1 MKRSASAANNS
12 SKPMRYLIMLFAAV
26 TLAACN
32 RGKQTMLPDS
42 GGRPYEVVVIGDSDS
57 ILYKVLSA
65 PVGSLPQ
72 PEPSFDVSMGAAMN
86 ATLRLARN
94 IVVVE
99 TNAKLN
105 QIKVKYERNVYA
117 EPQLIVRISTPST
130 AALKNAMQLQKA
142 ADNIR
147 NLIKRNEMNNALM
160 RLEHKHNT
168 KLEAEVRRMFGIDMR
183 IPADMQ
189 ASRNGKDFIW
199 ISNDSPTAMTN
210 ICIYT
215 SENRDSVMQ
224 TNIKGETDD
233 MYMTTVEGS
242 VVTTEL
248 TVDKSVR
255 TVRRGL
261 WEMHGDAMGG
271 PFVQHIIKRSDKQR
285 TIVAEAF
292 VFAPGTKKRN
302 LLLNT
307 EAALYTIQPKQNNKW
322 KTEKSAWQ

>member
-1 MKRSASAANNS
+1 
-12 SKPMRYLIMLFAAV
+12 MRYLIMLFAAV

-142 ADNIR
+142 ADDIR
-147 NLIKRNEMNNALM
+147 DLIKRNEMKNALM

-189 ASRNGKDFIW
+189 ASRKGKDFIW

-233 MYMTTVEGS
+233 MYMTTVKGS

-255 TVRRGL
+255 TVRCGL

>member
-1 MKRSASAANNS
+1 
-12 SKPMRYLIMLFAAV
+12 MRYLIMLFAAV

-72 PEPSFDVSMGAAMN
+72 PEPAFDVSMGAAMN

-94 IVVVE
+94 IVVIE
-99 TNAKLN
+99 ADAKLN

-130 AALKNAMQLQKA
+130 AALKNAMQLQNA
-142 ADNIR
+142 ADDIR
-147 NLIKRNEMNNALM
+147 NLIKRNEMKNAVM
-160 RLEHKHNT
+160 RLELKHNT
-168 KLEAEVRRMFGIDMR
+168 KLEAEVRQMFGIDMR

-189 ASRNGKDFIW
+189 ASRKGNDFIW

-242 VVTTEL
+242 VVTTKL
-248 TVDKSVR
+248 TIDGSVR

-271 PFVQHIIKRSDKQR
+271 PFVQHIIKRGDKQR

-292 VFAPGTKKRN
+292 VYAPGTKKRN

>member
-1 MKRSASAANNS
+1 
-12 SKPMRYLIMLFAAV
+12 MRYLIMLFAAV

-86 ATLRLARN
+86 VTLRLARN

-142 ADNIR
+142 ADDIR
-147 NLIKRNEMNNALM
+147 DLIKRNEMKNALM

-189 ASRNGKDFIW
+189 ASRKGKDFIW

-233 MYMTTVEGS
+233 MYMTTVKGS

-255 TVRRGL
+255 TVRCGL

>member
-1 MKRSASAANNS
+1 
-12 SKPMRYLIMLFAAV
+12 MLFAAV

-42 GGRPYEVVVIGDSDS
+42 GGRPYEVVIIGDSDS

-72 PEPSFDVSMGAAMN
+72 PEPAFDVSMGAAMN

-94 IVVVE
+94 IVVIE
-99 TNAKLN
+99 ADAKLN

-130 AALKNAMQLQKA
+130 AALKNAMQLQNA
-142 ADNIR
+142 VDDIR

-189 ASRNGKDFIW
+189 ASRKGKDFIW

-271 PFVQHIIKRSDKQR
+271 PFVQHIIKRGDKQR

-292 VFAPGTKKRN
+292 VYAPGTKKRN

>member
-1 MKRSASAANNS
+1 
-12 SKPMRYLIMLFAAV
+12 MRYLIMLFAAV

-142 ADNIR
+142 ADDIR
-147 NLIKRNEMNNALM
+147 DLIKRNEMKNALM

-189 ASRNGKDFIW
+189 ASRKGNDFIW

-248 TVDKSVR
+248 TIDGSAR

>member
-1 MKRSASAANNS
+1 
-12 SKPMRYLIMLFAAV
+12 MRYLIMLFAAV

-65 PVGSLPQ
+65 PVVSLPQ
-72 PEPSFDVSMGAAMN
+72 PEPAFDVSMGAAMN

-94 IVVVE
+94 IVVIE
-99 TNAKLN
+99 TEAKLN

-130 AALKNAMQLQKA
+130 AALKNAMQLQNA
-142 ADNIR
+142 ADDIR

-189 ASRNGKDFIW
+189 ASRKGKDFIW
-199 ISNDSPTAMTN
+199 ISNNSPTAMTN

-233 MYMTTVEGS
+233 MYMTTVKGS

>member
-1 MKRSASAANNS
+1 
-12 SKPMRYLIMLFAAV
+12 MRYLIMLFAAV

-57 ILYKVLSA
+57 ILYKVLTA

-72 PEPSFDVSMGAAMN
+72 PEPAFDVSMGAAMN

-94 IVVVE
+94 IVVIE
-99 TNAKLN
+99 TDAKLN

-130 AALKNAMQLQKA
+130 AALKNAMQLQNA
-142 ADNIR
+142 ADDIR
-147 NLIKRNEMNNALM
+147 NLIKRNEMKNALM

-189 ASRNGKDFIW
+189 ASRKGNDFIW

-271 PFVQHIIKRSDKQR
+271 PFVQHIIKRGDKQR
-285 TIVAEAF
+285 IIVAEAF
-292 VFAPGTKKRN
+292 VYAPGTKKRN

>member
-1 MKRSASAANNS
+1 
-12 SKPMRYLIMLFAAV
+12 MRYLIMLFAAV

-117 EPQLIVRISTPST
+117 ELQLIVRISTPST

-142 ADNIR
+142 ADDIR
-147 NLIKRNEMNNALM
+147 DLIKRNEMKNALM

-189 ASRNGKDFIW
+189 ASRKGKDFIW

-271 PFVQHIIKRSDKQR
+271 PFVQHIIKRGDKQR

-292 VFAPGTKKRN
+292 VYAPGTKKRN

>member
-1 MKRSASAANNS
+1 
-12 SKPMRYLIMLFAAV
+12 MLFAAV

-42 GGRPYEVVVIGDSDS
+42 GGRPYEVVIIGDSDS

-72 PEPSFDVSMGAAMN
+72 PEPSFDVSMAAAMN

-94 IVVVE
+94 IVVIE
-99 TNAKLN
+99 ADTKLN
-105 QIKVKYERNVYA
+105 QIKVKYERNIYA
-117 EPQLIVRISTPST
+117 EPQLIVRISMPST
-130 AALKNAMQLQKA
+130 AALKNAMQLQNA
-142 ADNIR
+142 ADDIR
-147 NLIKRNEMNNALM
+147 NLIKRNEMKNAIM

-168 KLEAEVRRMFGIDMR
+168 KLEAEMRQMFGIDMR

-189 ASRNGKDFIW
+189 ASRKGKNFIW

-242 VVTTEL
+242 VVTTKL
-248 TVDKSVR
+248 TIDGSVR

-302 LLLNT
+302 LLFNT

>member
-1 MKRSASAANNS
+1 
-12 SKPMRYLIMLFAAV
+12 MRYLIMLFAAV

-32 RGKQTMLPDS
+32 RSKQTMLPDS

-142 ADNIR
+142 ADDIR
-147 NLIKRNEMNNALM
+147 DLIKRNEMKNALM

-189 ASRNGKDFIW
+189 ASRKGKDFIW

-255 TVRRGL
+255 TVRCGL

>member
-1 MKRSASAANNS
+1 
-12 SKPMRYLIMLFAAV
+12 MRYLIMLFAAV

-32 RGKQTMLPDS
+32 RSKQTMLPDS

-57 ILYKVLSA
+57 ILYKVLTA
-65 PVGSLPQ
+65 PVGFLPQ

-94 IVVVE
+94 IVVIE
-99 TNAKLN
+99 TDAKLN
-105 QIKVKYERNVYA
+105 QIKVKYERNIYA

-130 AALKNAMQLQKA
+130 AALKNAMQFQDA
-142 ADNIR
+142 ADDIR
-147 NLIKRNEMNNALM
+147 NLIKRNEMKNALM

-189 ASRNGKDFIW
+189 ASRKGKDFIW

-242 VVTTEL
+242 VVTTKL
-248 TVDKSVR
+248 TIDGSVR

>member
-1 MKRSASAANNS
+1 
-12 SKPMRYLIMLFAAV
+12 MLFAAV

-42 GGRPYEVVVIGDSDS
+42 GGRPYEVVIIGDCDS

-72 PEPSFDVSMGAAMN
+72 PEPSFDVSMAAAMN

-94 IVVVE
+94 IVVIE
-99 TNAKLN
+99 ADTKLN
-105 QIKVKYERNVYA
+105 QIKVKYERNIYA

-130 AALKNAMQLQKA
+130 AALKNAMQLQNA
-142 ADNIR
+142 ADDIR
-147 NLIKRNEMNNALM
+147 NLIKRNEMKNAIM

-168 KLEAEVRRMFGIDMR
+168 KLEAEVRQMFGIDMR

-189 ASRNGKDFIW
+189 ASRKGNDFIW

-248 TVDKSVR
+248 TIDGSAR

-285 TIVAEAF
+285 TIVAEVF
-292 VFAPGTKKRN
+292 VYAPGTKKRN

>member
-1 MKRSASAANNS
+1 
-12 SKPMRYLIMLFAAV
+12 MRYLIMLFAAV

-72 PEPSFDVSMGAAMN
+72 PEPSFDVSMAAAMN

-94 IVVVE
+94 IVVIE
-99 TNAKLN
+99 ADTKLN
-105 QIKVKYERNVYA
+105 QIKVKYERNIYA

-130 AALKNAMQLQKA
+130 AALKNAMQLQNA
-142 ADNIR
+142 ADDMR
-147 NLIKRNEMNNALM
+147 NLIKRNEMKNAVM

-168 KLEAEVRRMFGIDMR
+168 KLEAEVRKMFGIDMR

-189 ASRNGKDFIW
+189 ASRKGKDFIW

-233 MYMTTVEGS
+233 MYMTTVKGS

-292 VFAPGTKKRN
+292 VYAPGTKKRN
-302 LLLNT
+302 LLFNT

>member
-1 MKRSASAANNS
+1 
-12 SKPMRYLIMLFAAV
+12 MRYLIMLFAAV

-42 GGRPYEVVVIGDSDS
+42 GGRPYEVVIIGDSDS

-72 PEPSFDVSMGAAMN
+72 PEPSFDVSMAAAMN

-94 IVVVE
+94 IVVIE
-99 TNAKLN
+99 ADTKLN
-105 QIKVKYERNVYA
+105 QIKVKYERNIYA

-130 AALKNAMQLQKA
+130 AALKNAMQLQNA
-142 ADNIR
+142 ADDIR
-147 NLIKRNEMNNALM
+147 NLIKRNEMKNAIM

-168 KLEAEVRRMFGIDMR
+168 KLEAEMRQMFGIDMR

-189 ASRNGKDFIW
+189 ASRKGKNFIW

-242 VVTTEL
+242 VVTTKL
-248 TVDKSVR
+248 TIDGSVR

-271 PFVQHIIKRSDKQR
+271 PFVQHIIKRGDKQR

-292 VFAPGTKKRN
+292 VYAPGTKKRN

>member
-1 MKRSASAANNS
+1 
-12 SKPMRYLIMLFAAV
+12 MLFAAV

-94 IVVVE
+94 IVVIE
-99 TNAKLN
+99 ADAKLN
-105 QIKVKYERNVYA
+105 QIKVKYERNIYA

-142 ADNIR
+142 ADDIR
-147 NLIKRNEMNNALM
+147 NLIKRNEMKNALM
-160 RLEHKHNT
+160 RLEHKHN
-168 KLEAEVRRMFGIDMR
+168 KKMEAEVRQMFGIDMR

-189 ASRNGKDFIW
+189 ASRKGKDFIW

-248 TVDKSVR
+248 TIDGSAR

-292 VFAPGTKKRN
+292 VYAPGTKKRN

>member
-1 MKRSASAANNS
+1 
-12 SKPMRYLIMLFAAV
+12 MRYLIMLFAAV

-42 GGRPYEVVVIGDSDS
+42 GGRPYEVVVIDDSDS

-142 ADNIR
+142 ADDIR
-147 NLIKRNEMNNALM
+147 DLIKRNEMKNALM

-189 ASRNGKDFIW
+189 ASRKGKDFIW

-233 MYMTTVEGS
+233 MYMTTVKGS

-255 TVRRGL
+255 TVRCGL

>member
-1 MKRSASAANNS
+1 
-12 SKPMRYLIMLFAAV
+12 MRYLIMLFAAV

-142 ADNIR
+142 ADDIR
-147 NLIKRNEMNNALM
+147 DLIKHNEMKNALM

-189 ASRNGKDFIW
+189 ASRKGKDFIW

-233 MYMTTVEGS
+233 MYMTTVKGS

-255 TVRRGL
+255 TVRCGL

>member
-1 MKRSASAANNS
+1 
-12 SKPMRYLIMLFAAV
+12 MLFAAV

-142 ADNIR
+142 ADDIR
-147 NLIKRNEMNNALM
+147 DLIKRNEMKNAVM
-160 RLEHKHNT
+160 RLELKHNT

-189 ASRNGKDFIW
+189 ASRKGKDFIW

-233 MYMTTVEGS
+233 MYMTTVKGS

-255 TVRRGL
+255 TVRCGL

>member
-1 MKRSASAANNS
+1 
-12 SKPMRYLIMLFAAV
+12 MRYLIMLFAAV

-94 IVVVE
+94 IVVIE
-99 TNAKLN
+99 TDTKLN

-142 ADNIR
+142 ADDIR
-147 NLIKRNEMNNALM
+147 NLIKRNEMKNALM
-160 RLEHKHNT
+160 RLEHKHN
-168 KLEAEVRRMFGIDMR
+168 KKMEAEVRQMFGIDMR

-189 ASRNGKDFIW
+189 ASRKGKDFIW

-248 TVDKSVR
+248 TIDGSAR

-292 VFAPGTKKRN
+292 VYAPGTKKRN

>member
-1 MKRSASAANNS
+1 
-12 SKPMRYLIMLFAAV
+12 MRYLIMLFAAV

-72 PEPSFDVSMGAAMN
+72 PEPAFDVSMGAAMN

-94 IVVVE
+94 IVVIE
-99 TNAKLN
+99 ADAKLN

-142 ADNIR
+142 ADDIR
-147 NLIKRNEMNNALM
+147 NLIKRNEMKNALM
-160 RLEHKHNT
+160 RLEHKHN
-168 KLEAEVRRMFGIDMR
+168 KKMEAEVRQMFGIDMR

-189 ASRNGKDFIW
+189 ASRKGKDFIW

-233 MYMTTVEGS
+233 MYMITVEGS

-255 TVRRGL
+255 TVRCGL

-271 PFVQHIIKRSDKQR
+271 PFVQHIIKRSDKRR

>member
-1 MKRSASAANNS
+1 
-12 SKPMRYLIMLFAAV
+12 MRYLIMLFAAV

-32 RGKQTMLPDS
+32 RGKQTMLPNS
-42 GGRPYEVVVIGDSDS
+42 GGRPYEVVIIGDSDS

-72 PEPSFDVSMGAAMN
+72 PEPSFDVSMAAAMN

-94 IVVVE
+94 IVVIE
-99 TNAKLN
+99 ADTKLN

-117 EPQLIVRISTPST
+117 EPQMIVRISTPST
-130 AALKNAMQLQKA
+130 AALKNAMQLQNA
-142 ADNIR
+142 AANMR
-147 NLIKRNEMNNALM
+147 NLIKRNEMKNAIM

-168 KLEAEVRRMFGIDMR
+168 KLEAEVRQMFGIDMR

-189 ASRNGKDFIW
+189 ASRKGNDFIW

-248 TVDKSVR
+248 TIDGSAR

-271 PFVQHIIKRSDKQR
+271 PFVQHIIKCGDKQR

>member
-1 MKRSASAANNS
+1 
-12 SKPMRYLIMLFAAV
+12 MLFAAA

-72 PEPSFDVSMGAAMN
+72 PEPAFDVSMGAAMN

-142 ADNIR
+142 ADDIR
-147 NLIKRNEMNNALM
+147 DLIKRNEMKNALM

-189 ASRNGKDFIW
+189 ASRKGKNFIW

-215 SENRDSVMQ
+215 SESRDSVMQ

-242 VVTTEL
+242 VVTTKL
-248 TVDKSVR
+248 TIDGSVR

>member
-1 MKRSASAANNS
+1 
-12 SKPMRYLIMLFAAV
+12 MLFAAV

-42 GGRPYEVVVIGDSDS
+42 GGRPYEVVVIDDSDS

-142 ADNIR
+142 ADDIR
-147 NLIKRNEMNNALM
+147 DLIKRNEMKNALM

-189 ASRNGKDFIW
+189 ASRKGKDFIW

-233 MYMTTVEGS
+233 MYMTTVKGS

-255 TVRRGL
+255 TVRCGL

>member
-1 MKRSASAANNS
+1 
-12 SKPMRYLIMLFAAV
+12 MRYLIMLFAAV

-42 GGRPYEVVVIGDSDS
+42 GGRPYEVVIIGDSDS

-72 PEPSFDVSMGAAMN
+72 PEPSFDVSMAAAMN

-94 IVVVE
+94 IVVIE
-99 TNAKLN
+99 ADTKLN
-105 QIKVKYERNVYA
+105 QIKVKYERNIYA
-117 EPQLIVRISTPST
+117 EPQLIVRISMPST
-130 AALKNAMQLQKA
+130 AALKNAMQLQNA
-142 ADNIR
+142 ADDIR
-147 NLIKRNEMNNALM
+147 NLIKRNEMKNAIM

-168 KLEAEVRRMFGIDMR
+168 KLEAEMRQMFGIDMR

-189 ASRNGKDFIW
+189 ASRKGKNFIW

-242 VVTTEL
+242 VVTTKL
-248 TVDKSVR
+248 TIDGSVR

-302 LLLNT
+302 LLFNT

>member
-1 MKRSASAANNS
+1 
-12 SKPMRYLIMLFAAV
+12 MLFAAV

-142 ADNIR
+142 ADDIR
-147 NLIKRNEMNNALM
+147 DLIKRNEMKNALM

-189 ASRNGKDFIW
+189 ASRKGNDFIW

-248 TVDKSVR
+248 TIDGSAR

>member
-1 MKRSASAANNS
+1 
-12 SKPMRYLIMLFAAV
+12 MRYLIMLFAAV

-72 PEPSFDVSMGAAMN
+72 PEPAFDVSMGAAMN

-94 IVVVE
+94 IVVIE
-99 TNAKLN
+99 ADAKLN

-130 AALKNAMQLQKA
+130 AALKNAMQLQNA
-142 ADNIR
+142 ADDIR
-147 NLIKRNEMNNALM
+147 NLIKRNEMKNAVM
-160 RLEHKHNT
+160 RLELKHNT
-168 KLEAEVRRMFGIDMR
+168 KLEAEVRQMFGIDMR

-189 ASRNGKDFIW
+189 ASRKGNDFIW

-271 PFVQHIIKRSDKQR
+271 PFVQHIIKRGDKQR

-292 VFAPGTKKRN
+292 VYAPGTKKRN

>member
-1 MKRSASAANNS
+1 
-12 SKPMRYLIMLFAAV
+12 MLFAAV

-42 GGRPYEVVVIGDSDS
+42 GGRPYEVVILGDSDS

-72 PEPSFDVSMGAAMN
+72 PEPSFDVSMAAAMN

-94 IVVVE
+94 IVVIE
-99 TNAKLN
+99 ADTKLN
-105 QIKVKYERNVYA
+105 QIKVKYERNIYA
-117 EPQLIVRISTPST
+117 EPQLIVRISMPST
-130 AALKNAMQLQKA
+130 AALKNAMQLQNA
-142 ADNIR
+142 ADDIR
-147 NLIKRNEMNNALM
+147 NLIKRNEMKNAIM

-168 KLEAEVRRMFGIDMR
+168 KLEAEMRQMFGIDMR

-189 ASRNGKDFIW
+189 ASRKGKNFIW

-242 VVTTEL
+242 VVTTKL
-248 TVDKSVR
+248 TIDGSVR

-271 PFVQHIIKRSDKQR
+271 PFVQHIIKRGDKQR

-292 VFAPGTKKRN
+292 VYAPGTKKRN

>member
-1 MKRSASAANNS
+1 
-12 SKPMRYLIMLFAAV
+12 MLFAAV

-72 PEPSFDVSMGAAMN
+72 PEPAFDVSMGAAMN

-94 IVVVE
+94 IVVIE
-99 TNAKLN
+99 ADAKLN
-105 QIKVKYERNVYA
+105 QIKVKYERNIYA

-142 ADNIR
+142 ADDIR
-147 NLIKRNEMNNALM
+147 NLIKRNEMKNALM
-160 RLEHKHNT
+160 RLEHKHN
-168 KLEAEVRRMFGIDMR
+168 KKMEAEVRQMFGIDMR

-189 ASRNGKDFIW
+189 ASRKGKDFIW

-233 MYMTTVEGS
+233 MYMITVEGS

-255 TVRRGL
+255 TVRCGL

-271 PFVQHIIKRSDKQR
+271 PFVQHIIKRSDKRR

>member
-1 MKRSASAANNS
+1 
-12 SKPMRYLIMLFAAV
+12 MLFAAV

-142 ADNIR
+142 ADDIR
-147 NLIKRNEMNNALM
+147 DLIKRNEMKNALM

-189 ASRNGKDFIW
+189 ASRKGKDFIW

-233 MYMTTVEGS
+233 MYMTTVKGS

-255 TVRRGL
+255 TVRCGL

>member
-1 MKRSASAANNS
+1 
-12 SKPMRYLIMLFAAV
+12 MRYLIMLFAAV

>member
-1 MKRSASAANNS
+1 
-12 SKPMRYLIMLFAAV
+12 MRYLILLFVAV

-57 ILYKVLSA
+57 ILYKILSA

-72 PEPSFDVSMGAAMN
+72 PEPTFDVSMNTSMN

-99 TNAKLN
+99 IDAKLN

-117 EPQLIVRISTPST
+117 EPQMIVHISTPSMKV
-130 AALKNAMQLQKA
+130 LRQAMRFQDA
-142 ADNIR
+142 ADNMR
-147 NLIKRNEMNNALM
+147 NLIKRNEMKNAIM

-168 KLEAEVRRMFGIDMR
+168 KLEAEVLQMFGIDMR

-189 ASRNGKDFIW
+189 ASREGKNFIW

-242 VVTTEL
+242 VARTEL
-248 TVDKSVR
+248 TVDGSVR
-255 TVRRGL
+255 TVCRGL

-285 TIVAEAF
+285 TIVAEVF

-307 EAALYTIQPKQNNKW
+307 EAALYTIKPKQNNKW